1 MEVPPVATIKAVVYH
16 GPLDVRCESVPMPGC
31 GADEIRVKVDACA
44 VCGSDWKAYKSG
56 NPRMKPPITIG
67 HEFTGIIETIGADV
81 PGMYEG
87 PQRPDFPQP
96 VEQQPIGALRPL
108 PHSSSLAVGERV
120 VMATSISCGECLYC
134 RRGWRNLCT
143 DLRPMGFHYNGGMA
157 EFVTVPARGLQQ
169 GHIVKVPADVKATH
183 AALAEPV
190 SCCVNA
196 AENCGITKGDVVA
209 VLGAGPM
216 GILNACV
223 AREYGAAKIILSEVN
238 PARLKQAEAFG
249 FDRLVNPA
257 NEDLAKIIKDET
269 GGYGAD
275 VVIVA
280 APAAQP
286 QEQAMAL
293 VRKRGTVCLFASLPA
308 GKSMLNVDSRPI
320 HYGELR
326 VIGSSDS
333 TSTHVRRAV
342 ELIAGGSL
350 PTNRIA
356 SHVLKLDDIQRAF
369 ALMESGEALRVVLV
383 P

>member
-1 MEVPPVATIKAVVYH
+1 MEEPLVATIKAVVYH
-16 GPLDVRCESVPMPGC
+16 GPLDVRCEPVPMPAC
-31 GADEIRVKVDACA
+31 GADEIRVQVDACA

-56 NPRMKPPITIG
+56 NPRMRPPITIG
-67 HEFTGIIETIGADV
+67 HEFTGLIETIGADV
-81 PGMYEG
+81 HG
-87 PQRPDFPQP
+87 F
-96 VEQQPIGALRPL
+96 AL
-108 PHSSSLAVGERV
+108 GERV

-143 DLRPMGFHYNGGMA
+143 DLRPMGFYYNGGMA
-157 EFVTVPARGLQQ
+157 EFVTVPSRGLQQ
-169 GHIVKVPADVKATH
+169 GHVVKVPAAVPSVH

-190 SCCVNA
+190 SCCVNS
-196 AENCGITKGDVVA
+196 AENCGIVKGDVVA

-223 AREYGAAKIILSEVN
+223 AREYGASRIILSELN

-257 NEDLAKIIKDET
+257 SDDLAKAIMDET

-286 QEQAMAL
+286 QEQAMTL

-308 GKSMLNVDSRPI
+308 GKSTLSVDSRPM

-326 VIGSSDS
+326 VVGTSDS
-333 TSTHVRRAV
+333 TAAHVRRAV

-350 PTNRIA
+350 PVGKIA
-356 SHVLKLDDIQRAF
+356 SHVLELEDIQQSF
-369 ALMESGEALRVVLV
+369 KLMESGEALRVVLT

>member
-1 MEVPPVATIKAVVYH
+1 MSAINFNMQRAVVYH
-16 GPLDVRCESVPMPGC
+16 GPLDVRCEQVPMPAC

-67 HEFTGIIETIGADV
+67 HEFTGLIETVGANV
-81 PGMYEG
+81 HG
-87 PQRPDFPQP
+87 
-96 VEQQPIGALRPL
+96 
-108 PHSSSLAVGERV
+108 LAVGERV

-143 DLRPMGFHYNGGMA
+143 DLRPMGFYYNGGMA
-157 EFVTVPARGLQQ
+157 EFVTIPARGLQQ
-169 GHIVKVPADVKATH
+169 GHVVKVPAGVKAIH

-196 AENCGITKGDVVA
+196 AENCGIAKGNVVA

-223 AREYGAAKIILSEVN
+223 AREYGAARIILSEVN

-257 NEDLAKIIKDET
+257 SEDLAKVINAET
-269 GGYGAD
+269 AGYGAD

-286 QEQAMAL
+286 QEQAMTL

-333 TSTHVRRAV
+333 TDAHVRRAV

-350 PTNRIA
+350 PANRVA
-356 SHVLKLDDIQRAF
+356 SHVLEPGDIQRAF

>member
-1 MEVPPVATIKAVVYH
+1 MEEPPVATIKAVVYH
-16 GPLDVRCESVPMPGC
+16 GPLDVRCEPVAMPVC

-56 NPRMKPPITIG
+56 NPRMRPPITMG
-67 HEFTGIIETIGADV
+67 HEFTGLIETVGADV
-81 PGMYEG
+81 RG
-87 PQRPDFPQP
+87 FA
-96 VEQQPIGALRPL
+96 I
-108 PHSSSLAVGERV
+108 GERV

-143 DLRPMGFHYNGGMA
+143 DLRPMGFYYNGGMA
-157 EFVTVPARGLQQ
+157 EFVTVPSRGLQQ
-169 GHIVKVPADVKATH
+169 VHVVKVPAAVKAIH
-183 AALAEPV
+183 AALSEPV

-196 AENCGITKGDVVA
+196 AETCGIVQGDVVA

-223 AREYGAAKIILSEVN
+223 AREYGASKIILSEIN
-238 PARLKQAEAFG
+238 PARLKQAATFG

-257 NEDLAKIIKDET
+257 SEDLVKAIQDET

-286 QEQAMAL
+286 QEQAMTL
-293 VRKRGTVCLFASLPA
+293 VRKHGTVCLFASLPA
-308 GKSMLNVDSRPI
+308 GKSMLNVDSRPM

-326 VIGSSDS
+326 VVGTSDS
-333 TSTHVRRAV
+333 TVAHVQRAV

-350 PTNRIA
+350 PVGKIA
-356 SHVLKLDDIQRAF
+356 SHVMKLDDIQRAF
-369 ALMESGEALRVVLV
+369 ALMESGEALRVVLTS
-383 P
+383 

>member
-1 MEVPPVATIKAVVYH
+1 MAATEIKAVVYH
-16 GPLDVRCESVPMPGC
+16 GPGDVRCQAAPMPECNPG
-31 GADEIRVKVDACA
+31 ELRVKVDACA
-44 VCGSDWKAYKSG
+44 VCGSDWKAYKAG

-67 HEFTGIIETIGADV
+67 HEFTGLVETVGANVD
-81 PGMYEG
+81 G
-87 PQRPDFPQP
+87 F
-96 VEQQPIGALRPL
+96 A
-108 PHSSSLAVGERV
+108 AGERV
-120 VMATSISCGECLYC
+120 VMATSISCGECLFC

-143 DLRPMGFHYNGGMA
+143 DLRPMGFHYPGGMA
-157 EFVTVPARGLQQ
+157 EFVTIPARGVQQ
-169 GHIVKVPADVKATH
+169 GHVVKVPAEVPPEH

-196 AENCGITKGDVVA
+196 VENCGVTDGDVVA

-223 AREYGAAKIILSEVN
+223 ARRYGAVKIILSEVN
-238 PARLKQAEAFG
+238 PARLEQAGAFG
-249 FDRLVNPA
+249 FDRLVDPTA
-257 NEDLAKIIKDET
+257 EDLAAVVKQET

-280 APAAQP
+280 APAAPP
-286 QEQAMAL
+286 QEEALGL

-308 GKSMLNVDSRPI
+308 GKSMLQIDSRPL

-333 TSTHVRRAV
+333 TAAHVECAV
-342 ELIAGGSL
+342 RLIAAGSL
-350 PTNRIA
+350 PMDRIA
-356 SHVLKLDDIQRAF
+356 SHRLKLDDIARAF
-369 ALMESGEALRVVLV
+369 ELMETGETLRVVLV

>member
-1 MEVPPVATIKAVVYH
+1 MEVPPVAAIKAVVYH
-16 GPLDVRCESVPMPGC
+16 GPLDVRCESVPMPAC

-67 HEFTGIIETIGADV
+67 HEFTGLIETIGAGV
-81 PGMYEG
+81 RG
-87 PQRPDFPQP
+87 F
-96 VEQQPIGALRPL
+96 AT
-108 PHSSSLAVGERV
+108 GERI
-120 VMATSISCGECLYC
+120 VMATSLSCGKCLYC

-143 DLRPMGFHYNGGMA
+143 DLRPMGFYYNGGMA
-157 EFVTVPARGLQQ
+157 EFVTIPARALQQ
-169 GHIVKVPADVKATH
+169 GHVVKVPAGVKAIH

-190 SCCVNA
+190 SCCVFA
-196 AENCGITKGDVVA
+196 AGNCGITQGDIVA

-223 AREYGAAKIILSEVN
+223 AREFGAAKIILSEVN
-238 PARLKQAEAFG
+238 PSRLKQAEAFG

-257 NEDLAKIIKDET
+257 TEDLAKIIKDET
-269 GGYGAD
+269 GGCGAD

-286 QEQAMAL
+286 QEQAMTLA
-293 VRKRGTVCLFASLPA
+293 RKRGTVCLFASLPA
-308 GKSMLNVDSRPI
+308 GKSMLHVDSRPI

-333 TSTHVRRAV
+333 TDAHVRRAV

-350 PTNRIA
+350 PANRVA
-356 SHVLKLDDIQRAF
+356 SHVLKLDDIQQAF

>member
-1 MEVPPVATIKAVVYH
+1 MEDSRVTAIRAVVYH
-16 GPLDVRCESVPMPGC
+16 GPLDVRCEQVPFPGC
-31 GADEIRVKVDACA
+31 DADEIRVKVDACA

-67 HEFTGIIETIGADV
+67 HEFTGLIETVGAGV
-81 PGMYEG
+81 RGY
-87 PQRPDFPQP
+87 
-96 VEQQPIGALRPL
+96 
-108 PHSSSLAVGERV
+108 AVGERV

-143 DLRPMGFHYNGGMA
+143 ELRPMGFHYPGGMA
-157 EFVTVPARGLQQ
+157 EYVTIPARGLQQ
-169 GHIVKVPADVKATH
+169 GHVVKVPAGVPAIH

-196 AENCGITKGDVVA
+196 VENCGIAKGDVVA

-223 AREYGAAKIILSEVN
+223 ARETGAAKIILSELN
-238 PARLKQAEAFG
+238 PSRLRQAEAFG

-257 NEDLAKIIKDET
+257 SEDLSQVIQEET
-269 GGYGAD
+269 GGCGAD

-286 QEQAMAL
+286 QEQAMTL

-320 HYGELR
+320 HYGEVR
-326 VIGSSDS
+326 VVGTSDS
-333 TSTHVRRAV
+333 TAVHVERAV
-342 ELIAGGSL
+342 RLIAEGSL
-350 PTNRIA
+350 PVARIA
-356 SHVLKLDDIQRAF
+356 SHVMPLEDIQRAL
-369 ALMESGEALRVVLV
+369 ALMESGESLRAVLV

>member
-1 MEVPPVATIKAVVYH
+1 MTATTIKAVVYH
-16 GPLDVRCESVPMPGC
+16 GPLDVRCEPAPMPAC

-44 VCGSDWKAYKSG
+44 VCGSDWKAFKSG
-56 NPRMKPPITIG
+56 NPRMRPPITIG
-67 HEFTGIIETIGADV
+67 HEFTGLIETVGADV
-81 PGMYEG
+81 AGMREG
-87 PQRPDFPQP
+87 PRRPDLRQPSGQQP
-96 VEQQPIGALRPL
+96 VGALRPV
-108 PHSSSLAVGERV
+108 PHSQSFAIGERV

-157 EFVTVPARGLQQ
+157 AFVTIPARALQQ
-169 GHIVKVPADVKATH
+169 GHVVKVPAGVKAIH

-196 AENCGITKGDVVA
+196 AENCSITRGDVVA

-223 AREYGAAKIILSEVN
+223 AREFGAARIILSEIN

-257 NEDLAKIIKDET
+257 SEDLARIVKDET

-286 QEQAMAL
+286 QEQAMTLA
-293 VRKRGTVCLFASLPA
+293 RKRGTVCLFASLPA
-308 GKSMLNVDSRPI
+308 GRSMLNADSRPI

-333 TSTHVRRAV
+333 TDAHVRRAV

-350 PTNRIA
+350 PADKVA
-356 SHVLKLDDIQRAF
+356 SHVLKLDDIQQAF

>member
-1 MEVPPVATIKAVVYH
+1 MPQQHIKAVVYH
-16 GPLDVRCESVPMPGC
+16 GPLDVRCESVPMPAC
-31 GADEIRVKVDACA
+31 GADEIRVQVDACA

-67 HEFTGIIETIGADV
+67 HEFTGLIETVGADV
-81 PGMYEG
+81 RG
-87 PQRPDFPQP
+87 FA
-96 VEQQPIGALRPL
+96 I
-108 PHSSSLAVGERV
+108 GERIV
-120 VMATSISCGECLYC
+120 IATSLSCGECLYC
-134 RRGWRNLCT
+134 QRGWRNLCT
-143 DLRPMGFHYNGGMA
+143 DLRPMGFYYNGGMA
-157 EFVTVPARGLQQ
+157 EFVTIPARALQQ
-169 GHIVKVPADVKATH
+169 GHVVKVPAGVKAIH

-196 AENCGITKGDVVA
+196 AGNCGITAGDVVA

-223 AREYGAAKIILSEVN
+223 AREFGAARIILSEIN

-257 NEDLAKIIKDET
+257 TEDLAKIIKDET

-286 QEQAMAL
+286 QEQAMTLA
-293 VRKRGTVCLFASLPA
+293 RKRGTVCLFASLPA
-308 GKSMLNVDSRPI
+308 GKSALNVDSRPI

-333 TSTHVRRAV
+333 TDAHVRRAV
-342 ELIAGGSL
+342 ELIAKGSL
-350 PTNRIA
+350 PANRVA

-369 ALMESGEALRVVLV
+369 ALMESGEALRVVLT

>member
-1 MEVPPVATIKAVVYH
+1 
-16 GPLDVRCESVPMPGC
+16 MPGC
-31 GADEIRVKVDACA
+31 NADELRVKVDACA
-44 VCGSDWKAYKSG
+44 VCGSDWKAYKAG

-67 HEFTGIIETIGADV
+67 HEFTGLVETVGANV
-81 PGMYEG
+81 AG
-87 PQRPDFPQP
+87 F
-96 VEQQPIGALRPL
+96 
-108 PHSSSLAVGERV
+108 AVGDRV
-120 VMATSISCGECLYC
+120 VMATSISCGECLFC

-143 DLRPMGFHYNGGMA
+143 DLRPMGFHYPGGMA
-157 EFVTVPARGLQQ
+157 EFVTIPARGVQQ
-169 GHIVKVPADVKATH
+169 GHVVKVPPAVPPTH
-183 AALAEPV
+183 AALSEPV

-196 AENCGITKGDVVA
+196 VENCAVTDGDVVA

-238 PARLKQAEAFG
+238 PVRLTQAKAFG
-249 FDRLVNPA
+249 FDRLVDPA
-257 NEDLAKIIKDET
+257 AEDLADVVRQAT

-275 VVIVA
+275 VVMVA

-286 QEQAMAL
+286 QEQAVTLA
-293 VRKRGTVCLFASLPA
+293 RKRGTVCLFASLPA
-308 GKSMLNVDSRPI
+308 GNSMLQVDSRPI

-333 TSTHVRRAV
+333 TAAHVRRAV

-350 PTNRIA
+350 PIDRIA
-356 SHVLKLDDIQRAF
+356 SHVLRLDDIHRAF
-369 ALMESGEALRVVLV
+369 ALMESGEALRVVLA